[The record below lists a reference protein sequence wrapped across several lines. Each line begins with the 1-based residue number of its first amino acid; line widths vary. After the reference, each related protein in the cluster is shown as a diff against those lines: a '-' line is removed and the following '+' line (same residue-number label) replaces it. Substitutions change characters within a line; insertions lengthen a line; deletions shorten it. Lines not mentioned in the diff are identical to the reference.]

1 MCFGTQANGQA
12 TSRDRKKPQP
22 LRGNV
27 VLQQADRD
35 SITIR
40 QFRHLF
46 SVRAM
51 PRHLLSFHL
60 CFLLIASPFSWT
72 MTASVAV
79 AQVVDQRPNVV
90 WIMSEDN
97 SKHYLRLFDKRG
109 AKTPNIAAMAQH
121 GIRFDRA
128 FSNAPVCSVA
138 RTTLITGVFAPRLG
152 TQFHRK
158 IKPASLPTGWKMFP
172 ALLRDAGYF
181 TSNNAKKDYNAFEG
195 QGVWDQSGRNA
206 SWKNRQ
212 PSQPFFH
219 VQTFT
224 DSHESSLHFKQQWVD
239 NPDVQTDPQQ
249 VTLPA
254 YHPDT
259 PLFRLTHARYH
270 DRIKTIDQKV
280 GALIE
285 QLRKDRLLESTF
297 VFYFGDHGGVLPRGK
312 GYVYESGLHVPLVVR
327 VPEKFKTLA
336 PLSVGSSTDGF
347 VQFVDFG
354 PTVLNLAGVS
364 VPNQMDGQP
373 FLGSGISRTE
383 FENRKSAF
391 GYADRMDEKYDHC
404 RSLRVGDWK
413 YIRNYTPFYPDG
425 LQNNYRYQMLAYRQW
440 RERFKADQLTPI
452 QAAFFQPRNA
462 EQLFNLQ
469 VDPDETNNLADQPQ
483 HRQQLLSM
491 RTKLAQTLDAMP
503 DLSFY
508 PENYLVDQGVLNDPI
523 EFGTQHRKQIVR
535 YREIADLALDQNDD
549 QVAKLQSAAQSPDP
563 VARYWAYIAASGAK
577 TRNEKVAKLAAE
589 AVASD
594 SAELVRFRAAEFLGL
609 VYQVDPMPTY
619 RQLLKQSESSTLN
632 LMVLQSV
639 VMFRDGD
646 FEFDTQLDTQSVSA
660 IDSQTLR
667 RIGYLDGLGPQEIKR
682 RTRNLQRIENQKQKN
697 D

>member
-1 MCFGTQANGQA
+1 MT
-12 TSRDRKKPQP
+12 
-22 LRGNV
+22 
-27 VLQQADRD
+27 
-35 SITIR
+35 
-40 QFRHLF
+40 
-46 SVRAM
+46 
-51 PRHLLSFHL
+51 RHLLSFQI
-60 CFLLIASPFSWT
+60 FVLLLVSPFSWT
-72 MTASVAV
+72 MTTSEAV
-79 AQVVDQRPNVV
+79 AQVIKQRPNVV

-97 SKHYLRLFDKRG
+97 SKHYLQLFDKRG
-109 AKTPNIAAMAQH
+109 AATPNIVAMAQH
-121 GIRFDRA
+121 GIQFNRV

-138 RTTLITGVFAPRLG
+138 RTTLITGVYAPRLG

-158 IKPASLPTGWKMFP
+158 IKPVSLPTGWKMFP
-172 ALLRDAGYF
+172 ALLREAGYF

-206 SWKNRQ
+206 SWKSRQ

-239 NPDVQTDPQQ
+239 NPDVETDPQQ
-249 VTLPA
+249 INLPA

-280 GALIE
+280 GQLIK
-285 QLRKDRLLESTF
+285 QLKADGVLETTF

-336 PLSVGSSTDGF
+336 PFSLGTSTDGF

-354 PTVLNLAGVS
+354 PTVLKLAGVD
-364 VPNQMDGQP
+364 VPAQMDGQP
-373 FLGSGISRTE
+373 FLGSGISRTR
-383 FENRKSAF
+383 FENQHLAI

-425 LQNNYRYQMLAYRQW
+425 LQNNYRYQMLAYQQW
-440 RERFKADQLTPI
+440 REQFKAGQLTPV
-452 QAAFFQPRNA
+452 QAAFFQPRDA
-462 EQLFNLQ
+462 EQLFDLQ
-469 VDPDETNNLADQPQ
+469 ADPDETKNLADQPQ
-483 HRQQLLSM
+483 HRELLETM
-491 RTKLAQTLDAMP
+491 REMLALQLDAMP

-508 PENYLVDQGVLNDPI
+508 PENYLVDQGVLNNPI
-523 EFGTQHRKQIVR
+523 EFGAQHRKQIAQ
-535 YREIADLALDQNDD
+535 YREIADLALDQNDN
-549 QVAKLQSAAQSPDP
+549 QAAKLQTAAQSPDP
-563 VARYWAYIAASGAK
+563 IARSWAYIAASTARL
-577 TRNEKVAKLAAE
+577 RNDNIATLAAE
-589 AVASD
+589 AVD
-594 SAELVRFRAAEFLGL
+594 NDPAELVRFRAAEFRGL

-619 RQLLKQSESSTLN
+619 RQLLKQSESSTFN

-646 FEFDTQLDTQSVSA
+646 FEFDTQLDTKTITA

-667 RIGYLDGLGPQEIKR
+667 RIGYLDGLSHQEINR
-682 RTRNLQRIENQKQKN
+682 RSRNLQRIENQKQ
-697 D
+697 